1 MVRLAQTVVIDIAAR
16 LQDQTSAGVQK
27 VKENVDRLGKSIEKM
42 RRQMSK
48 MKKSEVSLAVKDKAM
63 KSIEKIS
70 KTVSSLSRKTWNVSV
85 KILDKATAPLKG
97 ILNMLKNPILQA
109 GTVLGISLGG
119 ANTFQTY
126 QGFEKSMSNVKAL
139 SGANASDTAE
149 LTKLAREMGKTTTK
163 SASEAADALGYMALA
178 GWDKEIMQK
187 SIQPVLR
194 LSEAG
199 NMDLGRTSDLVTDS
213 MSSLGIDGRQEG
225 ALQSYLD
232 KVAKTASSSNTN
244 IDSMMEAFL
253 EFGGTVKN
261 NGIAHDEASALIG
274 ILANR
279 GVKGS
284 EAGTALNSVLTN
296 LTSGTGL
303 AGKAMKELG
312 LSAYDS
318 EHKFKGYANVLK
330 ELSEK
335 TKDLNDEEKQH
346 YFSAIGGKTRLSDV
360 QKLVAGVSGEYDE
373 LKEKIANSN
382 GALEEMANIMNDNI
396 YGDVKALQSAVESV
410 QLDFMDKFQ
419 PSARKFLQWSKDLT
433 LSFGQKLTR
442 AAEKFQYRVEK
453 IESTIKE
460 FKSSKEWQNAD
471 LSGKI
476 GIAWDKIIAEP
487 FAAWWSS
494 EGKAWACG
502 VANDIGYGISS
513 ALTAGISA
521 LLGIDLGEA
530 TDSGFDIGKSFA
542 EGFIN
547 GFDGSKIWEGVKQK
561 SKELV
566 VNASKI
572 LPGGEQAT
580 GGSWLSAGLL
590 AYGGMKAGKA
600 LGAGKLLGKLGGGV
614 AENVTSIARTTKPIT
629 QNADDYVDFW
639 RNTKL
644 WNTTTREAA
653 IESYQTSWRAI
664 NSSAVKKSL
673 GGISSIFDDIAVK
686 IAPYVPKL
694 KGSIGKAGNF
704 LKGNGLSLLFS
715 AAAVMQAEDKKKE
728 TVVQGGSFATSLA
741 GGTLGTKIGAAIGT
755 AIAPGVGTAI
765 GGAIGGLAGSIG
777 GYTGGEKL
785 FRGLTNNFKTE
796 KEKQSESIQTNI
808 SNTQSIRS
816 DLKNANDLIWETEYL
831 KKRWKDVREELS
843 KTDLSQE
850 DRLQKQQEL
859 NDIVEELSS
868 LYPSMISAEDVINDK
883 LDERIEKVQKLN
895 EWEKKLQFANL
906 KKQNLENAKNFDKVN
921 QDYINGKK
929 DVTNLE
935 KEEQRLDNTKEKMQE
950 LILESETLDKKLET
964 LEQEG
969 KTTTDRYQ
977 RIQEKKKS
985 VDYEMDRI
993 MKENGFEYGTK
1004 EGQFLPGDI
1013 AGTALEAIDFH
1024 MGKLYEEYA
1033 GALKKDSELEKVLT
1047 DWRNSELQQIE
1058 IDYGEPIEQAIQK
1071 YDEMDAAGKEALE
1084 NAIRKVIELQNKYSE
1099 LPDKI
1104 TTELMFKIVYS
1115 GVQPEDMIKRFQN
1128 PMGAGISMMFDK
1140 FTNQTVDKKAMG
1152 GIVNKP
1158 HFGIIGEAGAE
1169 AIIPLSGTNKHR
1181 GVSLWQQTGEL
1192 LGMLPKHAQGGM
1204 FGGSVDYKSMFDKA
1218 ENKQQTTQSNSI
1230 TINLG
1235 GMNFTFAG
1243 NATGDK
1249 ESIIATIRQQMPE
1262 IANEVA
1268 ETIAKELQKLLPNM
1282 KASIV

>member
-1 MVRLAQTVVIDIAAR
+1 MRLAQTVVIDIAAR
-16 LQDQTSAGVQK
+16 LQDQTSAGVEK

-42 RRQMSK
+42 KKQMSK
-48 MKKSEVSLAVKDKAM
+48 MRKSEVALNVKDKATQA
-63 KSIEKIS
+63 IEKIS
-70 KTVSSLSRKTWNVSV
+70 KTVSSLGRKTWNVSV
-85 KILDKATAPLKG
+85 RVLDKATAPLKG

-513 ALTAGISA
+513 ALTAGIST

-530 TDSGFDIGKSFA
+530 ADSGFDIGKSFA

-547 GFDGSKIWEGVKQK
+547 GFDGSKIWEGIKEK

-590 AYGGMKAGKA
+590 AYGGMKVKRMFSSGVPSTPIPNSTPTPIPTPTPTPTQPSVPPPVGGGG
-600 LGAGKLLGKLGGGV
+600 LLSKLLGNASAGTGILGIGKYIGTSLGSGSTLSAGTTSALGLGSVAGGILGLAGIIKGLHDFKSEHYARGASKLGMVGG
-614 AENVTSIARTTKPIT
+614 
-629 QNADDYVDFW
+629 
-639 RNTKL
+639 
-644 WNTTTREAA
+644 
-653 IESYQTSWRAI
+653 
-664 NSSAVKKSL
+664 
-673 GGISSIFDDIAVK
+673 
-686 IAPYVPKL
+686 
-694 KGSIGKAGNF
+694 
-704 LKGNGLSLLFS
+704 
-715 AAAVMQAEDKKKE
+715 
-728 TVVQGGSFATSLA
+728 
-741 GGTLGTKIGAAIGT
+741 GAAIG
-755 AIAPGVGTAI
+755 AMIGGVVPGAGHLVGGLIGAGVG
-765 GGAIGGLAGSIG
+765 GVGALLSGD
-777 GYTGGEKL
+777 K
-785 FRGLTNNFKTE
+785 FFKTKE
-796 KEKQSESIQTNI
+796 EKQQEAIQKNI
-808 SNTQSIRS
+808 GDTQAIRS
-816 DLKNANDLIWETEYL
+816 NLKNANDLIWETEHL
-831 KKRWKDVREELS
+831 KNIWKDIKQELDR
-843 KTDLSQE
+843 TDLSEE
-850 DRLQKQQEL
+850 DRLQKQREL
-859 NDIVEELSS
+859 NDIAERFVA
-868 LYPSMISAEDVINDK
+868 LYPDMISKEDIINGKIED
-883 LDERIEKVQKLN
+883 RIEKIQKYN
-895 EWEKKLQFANL
+895 TADKKLQE
-906 KKQNLENAKNFDKVN
+906 LELRQLNNKNAENFDKMN
-921 QDYINGKK
+921 QDYIDNKK
-929 DVTNLE
+929 ELADLE
-935 KEEQRLDNTKEKMQE
+935 KEEKRLTDMKGQIKDLFLDRDRLNKDLERLEKQGDKGSEEYKSLQKQRNEKN
-950 LILESETLDKKLET
+950 SEIRSTM
-964 LEQEG
+964 
-969 KTTTDRYQ
+969 Y
-977 RIQEKKKS
+977 
-985 VDYEMDRI
+985 
-993 MKENGFEYGTK
+993 ENGFMQGKGEKQYTMDSMDSAVKLFTDRIGETLQKEIDTLGKATK
-1004 EGQFLPGDI
+1004 SEKELTI
-1013 AGTALEAIDFH
+1013 ARDA
-1024 MGKLYEEYA
+1024 
-1033 GALKKDSELEKVLT
+1033 EL
-1047 DWRNSELQQIE
+1047 RQIE

-1084 NAIRKVIELQNKYSE
+1084 NAIRKVIELQNKYRE

-1115 GVQPEDMIKRFQN
+1115 GIQPEDMIKRFQN
-1128 PMGAGISMMFDK
+1128 PMGAGINMMFDK
-1140 FTNQTVDKKAMG
+1140 FTNQNVDKKAMG

-1169 AIIPLSGTNKHR
+1169 AIIPLTGTNKHR
-1181 GVSLWQQTGEL
+1181 GIALWQQTGEL
-1192 LGMLPKHAQGGM
+1192 LGMLPKHAQGGI
-1204 FGGSVDYKSMFDKA
+1204 FGGSVDYKSMFDEA

-1235 GMNFTFAG
+1235 GMNFTFTG

-1268 ETIAKELQKLLPNM
+1268 EAIAKELQKLLPNM
-1282 KASIV
+1282 KANIA

>member
-1 MVRLAQTVVIDIAAR
+1 MAQTVVIDIAAR
-16 LQDQTSAGVQK
+16 LQDQTSAGVEK

-42 RRQMSK
+42 KKQMSK
-48 MKKSEVSLAVKDKAM
+48 MRKSEVALNVKDKATQA
-63 KSIEKIS
+63 IEKIS
-70 KTVSSLSRKTWNVSV
+70 KTVSSLGRKTWNVSV
-85 KILDKATAPLKG
+85 RVLDKATAPLKG

-513 ALTAGISA
+513 ALTAGIST

-530 TDSGFDIGKSFA
+530 ADSGFDIGKSFA

-547 GFDGSKIWEGVKQK
+547 GFDGSKIWEGIKEK

-590 AYGGMKAGKA
+590 AYGGMKVKRMFSSGVPSTPIPNSTPTPIPTPTPTPTQPSVPPPVGGGG
-600 LGAGKLLGKLGGGV
+600 LLSKLLGNASAGTGILGIGKYIGTSLGSGSTLSAGTTSALGLGSVAGGILGLAGIIKGLHDFKSEHYARGASKLGMVGG
-614 AENVTSIARTTKPIT
+614 
-629 QNADDYVDFW
+629 
-639 RNTKL
+639 
-644 WNTTTREAA
+644 
-653 IESYQTSWRAI
+653 
-664 NSSAVKKSL
+664 
-673 GGISSIFDDIAVK
+673 
-686 IAPYVPKL
+686 
-694 KGSIGKAGNF
+694 
-704 LKGNGLSLLFS
+704 
-715 AAAVMQAEDKKKE
+715 
-728 TVVQGGSFATSLA
+728 
-741 GGTLGTKIGAAIGT
+741 GAAIG
-755 AIAPGVGTAI
+755 AMIGGVVPGAGHLVGGLIGAGVG
-765 GGAIGGLAGSIG
+765 GVGALLSGD
-777 GYTGGEKL
+777 K
-785 FRGLTNNFKTE
+785 FFKTKE
-796 KEKQSESIQTNI
+796 EKQQEAIQKNI
-808 SNTQSIRS
+808 GDTQAIRS
-816 DLKNANDLIWETEYL
+816 NLKNANDLIWETEHL
-831 KKRWKDVREELS
+831 KNIWKDIKQELDR
-843 KTDLSQE
+843 TDLSEE
-850 DRLQKQQEL
+850 DRLQKQREL
-859 NDIVEELSS
+859 NDIAERFVA
-868 LYPSMISAEDVINDK
+868 LYPDMISKEDIINGKIED
-883 LDERIEKVQKLN
+883 RIEKIQKYN
-895 EWEKKLQFANL
+895 TADKKLQE
-906 KKQNLENAKNFDKVN
+906 LELRQLNNKNAENFDKMN
-921 QDYINGKK
+921 QDYIDNKK
-929 DVTNLE
+929 ELADLE
-935 KEEQRLDNTKEKMQE
+935 KEEKRLTDMKGQIKDLFLDRDRLNKDLERLEKQGDKGSEEYKSLQKQRNEKN
-950 LILESETLDKKLET
+950 SEIRSTM
-964 LEQEG
+964 
-969 KTTTDRYQ
+969 Y
-977 RIQEKKKS
+977 
-985 VDYEMDRI
+985 
-993 MKENGFEYGTK
+993 ENGFMQGKGEKQYTMDSMDSAVKLFTDRIGETLQKEIDTLGKATK
-1004 EGQFLPGDI
+1004 SEKELTI
-1013 AGTALEAIDFH
+1013 ARDA
-1024 MGKLYEEYA
+1024 
-1033 GALKKDSELEKVLT
+1033 EL
-1047 DWRNSELQQIE
+1047 RQIE

-1084 NAIRKVIELQNKYSE
+1084 NAIRKVIELQNKYRE

-1115 GVQPEDMIKRFQN
+1115 GIQPEDMIKRFQN
-1128 PMGAGISMMFDK
+1128 PMGAGINMMFDK
-1140 FTNQTVDKKAMG
+1140 FTNQNVDKKAMG

-1169 AIIPLSGTNKHR
+1169 AIIPLTGTNKHR
-1181 GVSLWQQTGEL
+1181 GIALWQQTGEL
-1192 LGMLPKHAQGGM
+1192 LGMLPKHAQGGI
-1204 FGGSVDYKSMFDKA
+1204 FGGSVDYKSMFDEA

-1235 GMNFTFAG
+1235 GMNFTFTG

-1268 ETIAKELQKLLPNM
+1268 EAIAKELQKLLPNM
-1282 KASIV
+1282 KANIA

>member
-16 LQDQTSAGVQK
+16 LQDQTSAGVEK

-42 RRQMSK
+42 KKQMSK
-48 MKKSEVSLAVKDKAM
+48 MRKSEVALNVKDKATQA
-63 KSIEKIS
+63 IEKIS
-70 KTVSSLSRKTWNVSV
+70 KTVSSLGRKTWNVSV
-85 KILDKATAPLKG
+85 RVLDKATAPLKG

-513 ALTAGISA
+513 ALTAGIST

-530 TDSGFDIGKSFA
+530 ADSGFDIGKSFA

-547 GFDGSKIWEGVKQK
+547 GFDGSKIWEGIKEK

-590 AYGGMKAGKA
+590 AYGGMKVKRMFSSGVPSTPIPNSTPTPIPTPTPTPTPTQPSVPPPVGGGG
-600 LGAGKLLGKLGGGV
+600 LLSKLLGNASAGTGILGIGKYIGTSLGSGSTLSAGTTSALGLGSVAGGILGLAGIIKGLHDFKSEHYARGASKLGMVGG
-614 AENVTSIARTTKPIT
+614 
-629 QNADDYVDFW
+629 
-639 RNTKL
+639 
-644 WNTTTREAA
+644 
-653 IESYQTSWRAI
+653 
-664 NSSAVKKSL
+664 
-673 GGISSIFDDIAVK
+673 
-686 IAPYVPKL
+686 
-694 KGSIGKAGNF
+694 
-704 LKGNGLSLLFS
+704 
-715 AAAVMQAEDKKKE
+715 
-728 TVVQGGSFATSLA
+728 
-741 GGTLGTKIGAAIGT
+741 GAAIG
-755 AIAPGVGTAI
+755 AMIGGVVPGAGHLVGGLIGAGVG
-765 GGAIGGLAGSIG
+765 GVGALLSGD
-777 GYTGGEKL
+777 K
-785 FRGLTNNFKTE
+785 FFKTKE
-796 KEKQSESIQTNI
+796 EKQQEAIQKNI
-808 SNTQSIRS
+808 GDTQAIRS
-816 DLKNANDLIWETEYL
+816 NLKNANDLIWETEHL
-831 KKRWKDVREELS
+831 KNIWKDIKQELDR
-843 KTDLSQE
+843 TDLSEE
-850 DRLQKQQEL
+850 DRLQKQREL
-859 NDIVEELSS
+859 NDIAERFVA
-868 LYPSMISAEDVINDK
+868 LYPDMISKEDIINGKIED
-883 LDERIEKVQKLN
+883 RIEKIQKYN
-895 EWEKKLQFANL
+895 TADKKLQE
-906 KKQNLENAKNFDKVN
+906 LELRQLNNKNAENFDKMN
-921 QDYINGKK
+921 QDYIDNKK
-929 DVTNLE
+929 ELADLE
-935 KEEQRLDNTKEKMQE
+935 KEEKRLTDMKGQIKDLFLDRDRLNKDLERLEKQGDKGSEEYKSLQKQRNEKN
-950 LILESETLDKKLET
+950 SEIRSTM
-964 LEQEG
+964 
-969 KTTTDRYQ
+969 Y
-977 RIQEKKKS
+977 
-985 VDYEMDRI
+985 
-993 MKENGFEYGTK
+993 ENGFMQGKGEKQYTMDSMDSAVKLFTDRIGETLQKEIDTLGKATK
-1004 EGQFLPGDI
+1004 SEKELTI
-1013 AGTALEAIDFH
+1013 ARDA
-1024 MGKLYEEYA
+1024 
-1033 GALKKDSELEKVLT
+1033 EL
-1047 DWRNSELQQIE
+1047 RQIE

-1084 NAIRKVIELQNKYSE
+1084 NAIRKVIELQNKYRE

-1115 GVQPEDMIKRFQN
+1115 GIQPEDMIKRFQN
-1128 PMGAGISMMFDK
+1128 PMGAGINMMFDK
-1140 FTNQTVDKKAMG
+1140 FTNQNVDKKAMG

-1169 AIIPLSGTNKHR
+1169 AIIPLTGTNKHR
-1181 GVSLWQQTGEL
+1181 GIALWQQTGEL
-1192 LGMLPKHAQGGM
+1192 LGMLPKHAQGGI
-1204 FGGSVDYKSMFDKA
+1204 FGGSVDYKSMFDEA

-1235 GMNFTFAG
+1235 GMNFTFTG

-1268 ETIAKELQKLLPNM
+1268 EAIAKELQKLLPNM
-1282 KASIV
+1282 KANIA

>member
-16 LQDQTSAGVQK
+16 LQDQTSAGVEK

-42 RRQMSK
+42 KKQMSK
-48 MKKSEVSLAVKDKAM
+48 MRKSEVALNVKDKATQA
-63 KSIEKIS
+63 IEKIS
-70 KTVSSLSRKTWNVSV
+70 KTVSSLGRKTWNVSV
-85 KILDKATAPLKG
+85 RVLDKATAPLKG

-513 ALTAGISA
+513 ALTAGIST

-530 TDSGFDIGKSFA
+530 ADSGFDIGKSFA

-547 GFDGSKIWEGVKQK
+547 GFDGSKIWEGIKEK

-590 AYGGMKAGKA
+590 AYGGMKVKRMFSSGVPSTPIPNSTPTPIPTPTPTPTQPSVPPPVGGGG
-600 LGAGKLLGKLGGGV
+600 LLSKLLGNASAGTGILGIGKYIGTSLGSGSTLSAGTTSALGLGSVAGGILGLAGIIKGLHDFKSEHYARGASKLGMVGG
-614 AENVTSIARTTKPIT
+614 
-629 QNADDYVDFW
+629 
-639 RNTKL
+639 
-644 WNTTTREAA
+644 
-653 IESYQTSWRAI
+653 
-664 NSSAVKKSL
+664 
-673 GGISSIFDDIAVK
+673 
-686 IAPYVPKL
+686 
-694 KGSIGKAGNF
+694 
-704 LKGNGLSLLFS
+704 
-715 AAAVMQAEDKKKE
+715 
-728 TVVQGGSFATSLA
+728 
-741 GGTLGTKIGAAIGT
+741 GAAIG
-755 AIAPGVGTAI
+755 AMIGGVVPGAGHLVGGLIGAGVG
-765 GGAIGGLAGSIG
+765 GVGALLSGD
-777 GYTGGEKL
+777 K
-785 FRGLTNNFKTE
+785 FFKTKE
-796 KEKQSESIQTNI
+796 EKQQEAIQKNI
-808 SNTQSIRS
+808 GDTQAIRS
-816 DLKNANDLIWETEYL
+816 NLKNANDLIWETEHL
-831 KKRWKDVREELS
+831 KNIWKDIKQELDR
-843 KTDLSQE
+843 TDLSEE
-850 DRLQKQQEL
+850 DRLQKQREL
-859 NDIVEELSS
+859 NDIAERFVA
-868 LYPSMISAEDVINDK
+868 LYPDMISKEDIINGKIED
-883 LDERIEKVQKLN
+883 RIEKIQKYN
-895 EWEKKLQFANL
+895 TADKKLQE
-906 KKQNLENAKNFDKVN
+906 LELRQLNNKNAENFDKMN
-921 QDYINGKK
+921 QDYIDNKK
-929 DVTNLE
+929 ELADLE
-935 KEEQRLDNTKEKMQE
+935 KEEKRLTDMKGQIKDLFLDRDRLNKDLERLEKQGDKGSEEYKSLQKQRNEKN
-950 LILESETLDKKLET
+950 SEIRSTM
-964 LEQEG
+964 
-969 KTTTDRYQ
+969 Y
-977 RIQEKKKS
+977 
-985 VDYEMDRI
+985 
-993 MKENGFEYGTK
+993 ENGFMQGKGEKQYTMDSMDSAVKLFTDRIGETLQKEIDTLGKATK
-1004 EGQFLPGDI
+1004 SEKELTI
-1013 AGTALEAIDFH
+1013 ARDA
-1024 MGKLYEEYA
+1024 
-1033 GALKKDSELEKVLT
+1033 EL
-1047 DWRNSELQQIE
+1047 RQIE

-1084 NAIRKVIELQNKYSE
+1084 NAIRKVIELQNKYRE

-1115 GVQPEDMIKRFQN
+1115 GIQPEDMIKRFQN
-1128 PMGAGISMMFDK
+1128 PMGAGINMMFDK
-1140 FTNQTVDKKAMG
+1140 FTNQNVDKKAMG

-1169 AIIPLSGTNKHR
+1169 AIIPLTGTNKHR
-1181 GVSLWQQTGEL
+1181 GIALWQQTGEL
-1192 LGMLPKHAQGGM
+1192 LGMLPKHAQGGI
-1204 FGGSVDYKSMFDKA
+1204 FGGSVDYKSMFDEA

-1235 GMNFTFAG
+1235 GMNFTFTG

-1268 ETIAKELQKLLPNM
+1268 EAIAKELQKLLPNM
-1282 KASIV
+1282 KANIA

>member
-1 MVRLAQTVVIDIAAR
+1 MAQTVVIDIAAR
-16 LQDQTSAGVQK
+16 LQDQTSAGVEK

-42 RRQMSK
+42 KKQMSK
-48 MKKSEVSLAVKDKAM
+48 MRKSEVALNVKDKATQA
-63 KSIEKIS
+63 IEKIS
-70 KTVSSLSRKTWNVSV
+70 KTVSSLGRKTWNVSV
-85 KILDKATAPLKG
+85 RVLDKATAPLKG

-513 ALTAGISA
+513 ALTAGIST

-530 TDSGFDIGKSFA
+530 ADSGFDIGKSFA

-547 GFDGSKIWEGVKQK
+547 GFDGSKIWEGIKEK

-590 AYGGMKAGKA
+590 AYGGMKVKRMFSSGVPSTPIPNSTPTPIPTPTPTPTPTQPSVPPPVGGGG
-600 LGAGKLLGKLGGGV
+600 LLSKLLGNASAGTGILGIGKYIGTSLGSGSTLSAGTTSALGLGSVAGGILGLAGIIKGLHDFKSEHYARGASKLGMVGG
-614 AENVTSIARTTKPIT
+614 
-629 QNADDYVDFW
+629 
-639 RNTKL
+639 
-644 WNTTTREAA
+644 
-653 IESYQTSWRAI
+653 
-664 NSSAVKKSL
+664 
-673 GGISSIFDDIAVK
+673 
-686 IAPYVPKL
+686 
-694 KGSIGKAGNF
+694 
-704 LKGNGLSLLFS
+704 
-715 AAAVMQAEDKKKE
+715 
-728 TVVQGGSFATSLA
+728 
-741 GGTLGTKIGAAIGT
+741 GAAIG
-755 AIAPGVGTAI
+755 AMIGGVVPGAGHLVGGLIGAGVG
-765 GGAIGGLAGSIG
+765 GVGALLSGD
-777 GYTGGEKL
+777 K
-785 FRGLTNNFKTE
+785 FFKTKE
-796 KEKQSESIQTNI
+796 EKQQEAIQKNI
-808 SNTQSIRS
+808 GDTQAIRS
-816 DLKNANDLIWETEYL
+816 NLKNANDLIWETEHL
-831 KKRWKDVREELS
+831 KNIWKDIKQELDR
-843 KTDLSQE
+843 TDLSEE
-850 DRLQKQQEL
+850 DRLQKQREL
-859 NDIVEELSS
+859 NDIAERFVA
-868 LYPSMISAEDVINDK
+868 LYPDMISKEDIINGKIED
-883 LDERIEKVQKLN
+883 RIEKIQKYN
-895 EWEKKLQFANL
+895 TADKKLQE
-906 KKQNLENAKNFDKVN
+906 LELRQLNNKNAENFDKMN
-921 QDYINGKK
+921 QDYIDNKK
-929 DVTNLE
+929 ELADLE
-935 KEEQRLDNTKEKMQE
+935 KEEKRLTDMKGQIKDLFLDRDRLNKDLERLEKQGDKGSEEYKSLQKQRNEKN
-950 LILESETLDKKLET
+950 SEIRSTM
-964 LEQEG
+964 
-969 KTTTDRYQ
+969 Y
-977 RIQEKKKS
+977 
-985 VDYEMDRI
+985 
-993 MKENGFEYGTK
+993 ENGFMQGKGEKQYTMDSMDSAVKLFTDRIGETLQKEIDTLGKATK
-1004 EGQFLPGDI
+1004 SEKELTI
-1013 AGTALEAIDFH
+1013 ARDA
-1024 MGKLYEEYA
+1024 
-1033 GALKKDSELEKVLT
+1033 EL
-1047 DWRNSELQQIE
+1047 RQIE

-1084 NAIRKVIELQNKYSE
+1084 NAIRKVIELQNKYRE

-1115 GVQPEDMIKRFQN
+1115 GIQPEDMIKRFQN
-1128 PMGAGISMMFDK
+1128 PMGAGINMMFDK
-1140 FTNQTVDKKAMG
+1140 FTNQNVDKKAMG

-1169 AIIPLSGTNKHR
+1169 AIIPLTGTNKHR
-1181 GVSLWQQTGEL
+1181 GIALWQQTGEL
-1192 LGMLPKHAQGGM
+1192 LGMLPKHAQGGI
-1204 FGGSVDYKSMFDKA
+1204 FGGSVDYKSMFDEA

-1235 GMNFTFAG
+1235 GMNFTFTG

-1268 ETIAKELQKLLPNM
+1268 EAIAKELQKLLPNM
-1282 KASIV
+1282 KANIA

>member
-1 MVRLAQTVVIDIAAR
+1 MAQTVVIDIAAR

-42 RRQMSK
+42 KKQMSK
-48 MKKSEVSLAVKDKAM
+48 MRKSEVALNVKDKATQA
-63 KSIEKIS
+63 IEKIS
-70 KTVSSLSRKTWNVSV
+70 KTVSSLGRKTWNVSV
-85 KILDKATAPLKG
+85 RVLDKATAPLKG

-178 GWDKEIMQK
+178 GWNKDQMKEA
-187 SIQPVLR
+187 IQPVLR

-199 NMDLGRTSDLVTDS
+199 NLDLGRTSDLVTDS
-213 MSSLGIDGRQEG
+213 MSSLGIGTGDLKG
-225 ALQSYLD
+225 YLD

-244 IDSMMEAFL
+244 IDAMMEAFL

-330 ELSEK
+330 ELNEK

-433 LSFGQKLTR
+433 LSFGQKLTK

-494 EGKAWACG
+494 EGKTWACG

-513 ALTAGISA
+513 ALTAGIST

-530 TDSGFDIGKSFA
+530 ADSGFDIGKSFA

-547 GFDGSKIWEGVKQK
+547 GFDGSKIWEGIKEK

-590 AYGGMKAGKA
+590 AYGGMKVKRMFSSGVPSAPIPNPNSNPTPTPTPTQPSVPPPVGGGG
-600 LGAGKLLGKLGGGV
+600 LLSKLLGNASAGTGILG
-614 AENVTSIARTTKPIT
+614 
-629 QNADDYVDFW
+629 
-639 RNTKL
+639 
-644 WNTTTREAA
+644 
-653 IESYQTSWRAI
+653 
-664 NSSAVKKSL
+664 
-673 GGISSIFDDIAVK
+673 
-686 IAPYVPKL
+686 
-694 KGSIGKAGNF
+694 
-704 LKGNGLSLLFS
+704 
-715 AAAVMQAEDKKKE
+715 
-728 TVVQGGSFATSLA
+728 
-741 GGTLGTKIGAAIGT
+741 LGTKIGTFLSAGSGGALSAGATSALGLGSIAGGVLGLAGIVKSLKDFESEHYARGASKLGMVGGGAAIG
-755 AIAPGVGTAI
+755 ALI
-765 GGAIGGLAGSIG
+765 GGVVPGAGHLIGGLLGAGVGGIG
-777 GYTGGEKL
+777 ALLSGDK
-785 FRGLTNNFKTE
+785 FFKTKE
-796 KEKQSESIQTNI
+796 EKQQEAIQKNI
-808 SNTQSIRS
+808 GDTQAIRS
-816 DLKNANDLIWETEYL
+816 NLKNANDLIWETEHL
-831 KKRWKDVREELS
+831 KNIWKDIKRELD
-843 KTDLSQE
+843 KTDLSEE

-859 NDIVEELSS
+859 NDITERFVA
-868 LYPSMISAEDVINDK
+868 LYPDMISKEDIINGKIED
-883 LDERIEKVQKLN
+883 RIAKIQEYNRANK
-895 EWEKKLQFANL
+895 ELQRVNL
-906 KKQNLENAKNFDKVN
+906 RQTVLENEKNADKMK
-921 QDYINGKK
+921 QDYIDSKK
-929 DVTNLE
+929 EVSDLQKKEQGLESAE
-935 KEEQRLDNTKEKMQE
+935 KEISDI
-950 LILESETLDKKLET
+950 ILENKTLKMKMESFEKNKTGNTQDWIDYGNNQKK
-964 LEQEG
+964 
-969 KTTTDRYQ
+969 Y
-977 RIQEKKKS
+977 EKN
-985 VDYEMDRI
+985 ERRARAI
-993 MKENGFEYGTK
+993 MKENNISAGLNDGMYIPE
-1004 EGQFLPGDI
+1004 DI
-1013 AGTALEAIDFH
+1013 EGTALKAIKFQQNNTLPKYSAA
-1024 MGKLYEEYA
+1024 M
-1033 GALKKDSELEKVLT
+1033 KKENEL
-1047 DWRNSELQQIE
+1047 QIE
-1058 IDYGEPIEQAIQK
+1058 IKAESEAALNLIEMEYGEPIEQAIGK
-1071 YDEMDAAGKEALE
+1071 YDEMDATSQKVLE
-1084 NAIRKVIELQNKYSE
+1084 NAIRKVLELKDTYGE
-1099 LPDKI
+1099 LPDRI
-1104 TTELMFKIVYS
+1104 NTELLFKIAYD
-1115 GVQPEDMIKRFQN
+1115 GVQPQDMIKRLTN
-1128 PMGAGISMMFDK
+1128 PLGTGINMAFDK
-1140 FTNQTVDKKAMG
+1140 FTNQSVDKKAMG
-1152 GIVNKP
+1152 GIINKP
-1158 HFGIIGEAGAE
+1158 HLGIIGEAGAE
-1169 AIIPLSGTNKHR
+1169 AIIPLTGTNKYR
-1181 GVSLWQQTGEL
+1181 GIALWQQTGEL
-1192 LGMLPKHAQGGM
+1192 LGMLPKHAQGGI
-1204 FGGSVDYKSMFDKA
+1204 FGGSIDYKSMFDEA

-1235 GMNFTFAG
+1235 GMNFTFTG
-1243 NATGDK
+1243 NTVEDK
-1249 ESIIATIRQQMPE
+1249 ESIITTIRQQMPE

-1268 ETIAKELQKLLPNM
+1268 EAIAKELQKLLPNM
-1282 KASIV
+1282 KASIA

>member
-1 MVRLAQTVVIDIAAR
+1 MRLAQTVVIDIAAR
-16 LQDQTSAGVQK
+16 LQDQTSAGVEK

-42 RRQMSK
+42 KKQMSK
-48 MKKSEVSLAVKDKAM
+48 MRKSEVALNVKDKATQA
-63 KSIEKIS
+63 IEKIS
-70 KTVSSLSRKTWNVSV
+70 KTVSSLGRKTWNVSV
-85 KILDKATAPLKG
+85 RVLDKATAPLKG

-513 ALTAGISA
+513 ALTAGIST

-530 TDSGFDIGKSFA
+530 ADSGFDIGKSFA

-547 GFDGSKIWEGVKQK
+547 GFDGSKIWEGIKEK

-590 AYGGMKAGKA
+590 AYGGMKVKRMFSSGVPSTPIPNSTPTPIPTPTPTPTPTQPSVPPPVGGGG
-600 LGAGKLLGKLGGGV
+600 LLSKLLGNASAGTGILGIGKYIGTSLGSGSTLSAGTTSALGLGSVAGGILGLAGIIKGLHDFKSEHYARGASKLGMVGG
-614 AENVTSIARTTKPIT
+614 
-629 QNADDYVDFW
+629 
-639 RNTKL
+639 
-644 WNTTTREAA
+644 
-653 IESYQTSWRAI
+653 
-664 NSSAVKKSL
+664 
-673 GGISSIFDDIAVK
+673 
-686 IAPYVPKL
+686 
-694 KGSIGKAGNF
+694 
-704 LKGNGLSLLFS
+704 
-715 AAAVMQAEDKKKE
+715 
-728 TVVQGGSFATSLA
+728 
-741 GGTLGTKIGAAIGT
+741 GAAIG
-755 AIAPGVGTAI
+755 AMIGGVVPGAGHLVGGLIGAGVG
-765 GGAIGGLAGSIG
+765 GVGALLSGD
-777 GYTGGEKL
+777 K
-785 FRGLTNNFKTE
+785 FFKTKE
-796 KEKQSESIQTNI
+796 EKQQEAIQKNI
-808 SNTQSIRS
+808 GDTQAIRS
-816 DLKNANDLIWETEYL
+816 NLKNANDLIWETEHL
-831 KKRWKDVREELS
+831 KNIWKDIKQELDR
-843 KTDLSQE
+843 TDLSEE
-850 DRLQKQQEL
+850 DRLQKQREL
-859 NDIVEELSS
+859 NDIAERFVA
-868 LYPSMISAEDVINDK
+868 LYPDMISKEDIINGKIED
-883 LDERIEKVQKLN
+883 RIEKIQKYN
-895 EWEKKLQFANL
+895 TADKKLQE
-906 KKQNLENAKNFDKVN
+906 LELRQLNNKNAENFDKMN
-921 QDYINGKK
+921 QDYIDNKK
-929 DVTNLE
+929 ELADLE
-935 KEEQRLDNTKEKMQE
+935 KEEKRLTDMKGQIKDLFLDRDRLNKDLERLEKQGDKGSEEYKSLQKQRNEKN
-950 LILESETLDKKLET
+950 SEIRSTM
-964 LEQEG
+964 
-969 KTTTDRYQ
+969 Y
-977 RIQEKKKS
+977 
-985 VDYEMDRI
+985 
-993 MKENGFEYGTK
+993 ENGFMQGKGEKQYTMDSMDSAVKLFTDRIGETLQKEIDTLGKATK
-1004 EGQFLPGDI
+1004 SEKELTI
-1013 AGTALEAIDFH
+1013 ARDA
-1024 MGKLYEEYA
+1024 
-1033 GALKKDSELEKVLT
+1033 EL
-1047 DWRNSELQQIE
+1047 RQIE

-1084 NAIRKVIELQNKYSE
+1084 NAIRKVIELQNKYRE

-1104 TTELMFKIVYS
+1104 TTELMFKLLYS
-1115 GVQPEDMIKRFQN
+1115 GIQPEDMIKRFQN
-1128 PMGAGISMMFDK
+1128 PMGAGINMMFDK
-1140 FTNQTVDKKAMG
+1140 FTNQNVDKKAMG

-1169 AIIPLSGTNKHR
+1169 AIIPLTGTNKHR
-1181 GVSLWQQTGEL
+1181 GIALWQQTGEL
-1192 LGMLPKHAQGGM
+1192 LGMLPKHAQGGI
-1204 FGGSVDYKSMFDKA
+1204 FGGSVDYKSMFDEA

-1235 GMNFTFAG
+1235 GMNFTFTG

-1268 ETIAKELQKLLPNM
+1268 EAIAKELQKLLPNM
-1282 KASIV
+1282 KANIA

>member
-1 MVRLAQTVVIDIAAR
+1 MRLAQTVVIDIAAR
-16 LQDQTSAGVQK
+16 LQDRTSAGVEK
-27 VKENVDRLGKSIEKM
+27 VKSNVDKLGKSIEKM
-42 RRQMSK
+42 QKQMAK
-48 MKKSEVSLAVKDKAM
+48 MKKSEISLAVKDKAM
-63 KSIEKIS
+63 QSIEKIS
-70 KTVSSLSRKTWNVSV
+70 KTISSLSRKTWNVSV
-85 KILDKATAPLKG
+85 KILDKATAPLRG

-187 SIQPVLR
+187 SIKPVLR

-284 EAGTALNSVLTN
+284 EAGTALNSVFVN
-296 LTSGTGL
+296 LTKGGGE
-303 AGKAMKELG
+303 AGKAMEKLN
-312 LSAYDS
+312 LSAYDAQGN
-318 EHKFKGYANVLK
+318 FKGYANVLK
-330 ELSEK
+330 ELHDK
-335 TKDLNDEEKQH
+335 TKDLTDKQKA
-346 YFSAIGGKTRLSDV
+346 YYYSAIGGKTRMSELQHLLS
-360 QKLVAGVSGEYDE
+360 GVSGEYDE
-373 LKEKIANSN
+373 LKEKVANSN

-433 LSFGQKLTR
+433 LSFGQKLTK
-442 AAEKFQYRVEK
+442 AAEKFQYRIEK
-453 IESTIKE
+453 IENTIKE
-460 FKSSKEWQNAD
+460 FKGSKEWQNAD

-487 FAAWWSS
+487 FVAWWSS
-494 EGKAWACG
+494 EGKTWACG

-521 LLGIDLGEA
+521 LLGIDLVEA

-547 GFDGSKIWEGVKQK
+547 GFDGSKIWEGIKQK
-561 SKELV
+561 SKEIV

-590 AYGGMKAGKA
+590 AYGGIKVGKA
-600 LGAGKLLGKLGGGV
+600 LGAGKLFGRLGSGA
-614 AENVTSIARTTKPIT
+614 AETVTSIAKAAKPVT
-629 QNADDYVDFW
+629 QNADNYVDFW
-639 RNTKL
+639 KNAKL
-644 WNTTTREAA
+644 WNTTTREVA
-653 IESYQTSWRAI
+653 IESYQTGWRAI
-664 NSSAVKKSL
+664 NSSVAKKSL
-673 GGISSIFDDIAVK
+673 GGISGVFDDIAVK

-694 KGSIGKAGNF
+694 KDSIGKAGKF
-704 LKGNGLSLLFS
+704 LKGNGLSFLFS
-715 AAAVMQAEDKKKE
+715 AAAVMQAENKKKE

-741 GGTLGTKIGAAIGT
+741 GGSLGTKIGAAIGT

-785 FRGLTNNFKTE
+785 FRKLTDNFKTE

-816 DLKNANDLIWETEYL
+816 DLKHANDLIWETEHL
-831 KKRWKDVREELS
+831 RGIWKNLQKELS
-843 KTDLSQE
+843 KTDLSEE

-859 NDIVEELSS
+859 NDIAERFVA
-868 LYPSMISAEDVINDK
+868 LYPDMISKEDIINGK
-883 LDERIEKVQKLN
+883 IEERIEKIQKWN
-895 EWEKKLQFANL
+895 EAEKKLQAINL
-906 KKQNLENAKNFDKVN
+906 KQQNLENAKNFDKTNEDYVN
-921 QDYINGKK
+921 SKK
-929 DVTNLE
+929 EIADLE
-935 KEEQRLDNTKEKMQE
+935 KKEKHLTDIKGQIKD
-950 LILESETLDKKLET
+950 LFLDRDRLNKDLERLEKQGNKGSEE
-964 LEQEG
+964 
-969 KTTTDRYQ
+969 YQ
-977 RIQEKKKS
+977 SLQKQRNEKNS
-985 VDYEMDRI
+985 EIRSTMY
-993 MKENGFEYGTK
+993 ENGFMQGK
-1004 EGQFLPGDI
+1004 GEGKYTMDSMDSAVG
-1013 AGTALEAIDFH
+1013 AIDFY

-1033 GALKKDSELEKVLT
+1033 GALKKDSELERILT
-1047 DWRNSELQQIE
+1047 EWRNSELQQIE

-1084 NAIRKVIELQNKYSE
+1084 NAIRKVIELQNKYAE

-1115 GVQPEDMIKRFQN
+1115 GVQPENMIKRFQN

-1140 FTNQTVDKKAMG
+1140 FTNQNVDKKAMG

-1158 HFGIIGEAGAE
+1158 HFGVIGEAGAE
-1169 AIIPLSGTNKHR
+1169 VIIPLTGTNKHR

-1192 LGMLPKHAQGGM
+1192 LGMLPKHAQGGI
-1204 FGGSVDYKSMFDKA
+1204 FGGSIDYKSMFDEA
-1218 ENKQQTTQSNSI
+1218 ENKQQTTQASSI
-1230 TINLG
+1230 TISLG
-1235 GMNFTFAG
+1235 GMNFTF
-1243 NATGDK
+1243 TGSGTSDK
-1249 ESIIATIRQQMPE
+1249 ESIITTIRQQMPE

-1268 ETIAKELQKLLPNM
+1268 EAIAKELQKLLPNM
-1282 KASIV
+1282 KASVA

>member
-1 MVRLAQTVVIDIAAR
+1 MAQTVVIDIAAR
-16 LQDQTSAGVQK
+16 LQDRTSAGVEK
-27 VKENVDRLGKSIEKM
+27 VKSNVDRLGKSIEKM
-42 RRQMSK
+42 KKQMSK
-48 MKKSEVSLAVKDKAM
+48 MRKSEVTLNVKDKATQA
-63 KSIEKIS
+63 IEKIS
-70 KTVSSLSRKTWNVSV
+70 KTVSNLSRKTWNISV

-97 ILNMLKNPILQA
+97 ILNMLKNPILQT

-433 LSFGQKLTR
+433 LSFGQKLTK
-442 AAEKFQYRVEK
+442 AAEKFQYRIEK
-453 IESTIKE
+453 IENTIKE

-487 FAAWWSS
+487 FSAWWSS
-494 EGKAWACG
+494 EGKTWACG
-502 VANDIGYGISS
+502 VANDIGYGVSS
-513 ALTAGISA
+513 ALTAGILA
-521 LLGIDLGEA
+521 LLGIDLGEVA
-530 TDSGFDIGKSFA
+530 DSGFDIGKSFA
-542 EGFIN
+542 EGFMN

-590 AYGGMKAGKA
+590 AYGGMKVKRMFSSGVPSTPIPNSTPTPTQPSVPPPVGGGG
-600 LGAGKLLGKLGGGV
+600 LLSKLLGNASAGTGILG
-614 AENVTSIARTTKPIT
+614 I
-629 QNADDYVDFW
+629 
-639 RNTKL
+639 
-644 WNTTTREAA
+644 
-653 IESYQTSWRAI
+653 
-664 NSSAVKKSL
+664 
-673 GGISSIFDDIAVK
+673 
-686 IAPYVPKL
+686 
-694 KGSIGKAGNF
+694 
-704 LKGNGLSLLFS
+704 
-715 AAAVMQAEDKKKE
+715 
-728 TVVQGGSFATSLA
+728 
-741 GGTLGTKIGAAIGT
+741 GTKIGTFLGAGSGGALSAGATSALGLGSIAGGVLGLAGIVKSLKDFESEHYARGASKLGMVGGGATIG
-755 AIAPGVGTAI
+755 AMI
-765 GGAIGGLAGSIG
+765 GGVVPGAGHLIGGLLGAGVGGIG
-777 GYTGGEKL
+777 ALLSGDKY
-785 FRGLTNNFKTE
+785 FKTKE
-796 KEKQSESIQTNI
+796 EKQQEAIQKNI
-808 SNTQSIRS
+808 GDTQDIRS
-816 DLKNANDLIWETEYL
+816 NLKNTNDLIWETEHL
-831 KKRWKDVREELS
+831 KNIWKDIKQELDR
-843 KTDLSQE
+843 TDLSEE

-859 NDIVEELSS
+859 NDITERFVA
-868 LYPSMISAEDVINDK
+868 LYPDMISKEDI
-883 LDERIEKVQKLN
+883 
-895 EWEKKLQFANL
+895 
-906 KKQNLENAKNFDKVN
+906 
-921 QDYINGKK
+921 INGKI
-929 DVTNLE
+929 E
-935 KEEQRLDNTKEKMQE
+935 
-950 LILESETLDKKLET
+950 
-964 LEQEG
+964 
-969 KTTTDRYQ
+969 
-977 RIQEKKKS
+977 
-985 VDYEMDRI
+985 DRI
-993 MKENGFEYGTK
+993 AK
-1004 EGQFLPGDI
+1004 
-1013 AGTALEAIDFH
+1013 
-1024 MGKLYEEYA
+1024 
-1033 GALKKDSELEKVLT
+1033 
-1047 DWRNSELQQIE
+1047 
-1058 IDYGEPIEQAIQK
+1058 IQ
-1071 YDEMDAAGKEALE
+1071 
-1084 NAIRKVIELQNKYSE
+1084 
-1099 LPDKI
+1099 
-1104 TTELMFKIVYS
+1104 
-1115 GVQPEDMIKRFQN
+1115 
-1128 PMGAGISMMFDK
+1128 
-1140 FTNQTVDKKAMG
+1140 
-1152 GIVNKP
+1152 
-1158 HFGIIGEAGAE
+1158 
-1169 AIIPLSGTNKHR
+1169 
-1181 GVSLWQQTGEL
+1181 
-1192 LGMLPKHAQGGM
+1192 
-1204 FGGSVDYKSMFDKA
+1204 
-1218 ENKQQTTQSNSI
+1218 
-1230 TINLG
+1230 
-1235 GMNFTFAG
+1235 
-1243 NATGDK
+1243 
-1249 ESIIATIRQQMPE
+1249 
-1262 IANEVA
+1262 
-1268 ETIAKELQKLLPNM
+1268 
-1282 KASIV
+1282 

>member
-16 LQDQTSAGVQK
+16 LQDQTSAGVEK

-42 RRQMSK
+42 KKQMSK
-48 MKKSEVSLAVKDKAM
+48 MRKSEVALNVKDKATQA
-63 KSIEKIS
+63 IEKIS
-70 KTVSSLSRKTWNVSV
+70 KTVSSLGRKTWNVSV
-85 KILDKATAPLKG
+85 RVLDKATAPLKG

-513 ALTAGISA
+513 ALTAGIST

-530 TDSGFDIGKSFA
+530 ADSGFDIGKSFA

-547 GFDGSKIWEGVKQK
+547 GFDGSKIWEGIKEK

-590 AYGGMKAGKA
+590 AYGGMKVKRMFSSGVPSTPIPNSTPTPIPTPTPTPTPTQPRVPPPVGGGG
-600 LGAGKLLGKLGGGV
+600 LLSKLLGNDSAGTGILGIGKYIGTSLGSGSTLSAGTTSALGLGSVAGGILGLAGIIKGLHDFKSEHYARGASKLGMVGG
-614 AENVTSIARTTKPIT
+614 
-629 QNADDYVDFW
+629 
-639 RNTKL
+639 
-644 WNTTTREAA
+644 
-653 IESYQTSWRAI
+653 
-664 NSSAVKKSL
+664 
-673 GGISSIFDDIAVK
+673 
-686 IAPYVPKL
+686 
-694 KGSIGKAGNF
+694 
-704 LKGNGLSLLFS
+704 
-715 AAAVMQAEDKKKE
+715 
-728 TVVQGGSFATSLA
+728 
-741 GGTLGTKIGAAIGT
+741 GAAIG
-755 AIAPGVGTAI
+755 AMIGGVVPGAGHLVGGLIGAGVG
-765 GGAIGGLAGSIG
+765 GVGALLSGD
-777 GYTGGEKL
+777 K
-785 FRGLTNNFKTE
+785 FFKTKE
-796 KEKQSESIQTNI
+796 EKQQEAIQKNI
-808 SNTQSIRS
+808 GDTQAIRS
-816 DLKNANDLIWETEYL
+816 NLKNANDLIWETEHL
-831 KKRWKDVREELS
+831 KNIWKDIKQELDR
-843 KTDLSQE
+843 TDLSEE
-850 DRLQKQQEL
+850 DRLQKQREL
-859 NDIVEELSS
+859 NDIAERFVA
-868 LYPSMISAEDVINDK
+868 LYPDMISKEDIINGKIED
-883 LDERIEKVQKLN
+883 RIEKIQKYN
-895 EWEKKLQFANL
+895 TADKKLQE
-906 KKQNLENAKNFDKVN
+906 LELRQLNNKNAENFDKMN
-921 QDYINGKK
+921 QDYIDNKK
-929 DVTNLE
+929 ELADLE
-935 KEEQRLDNTKEKMQE
+935 KEEKRLTDMKGQIKDLFLDRDRLNKDLERLEKQGDKGSEEYKSLQKQRNEKN
-950 LILESETLDKKLET
+950 SEIRSTM
-964 LEQEG
+964 
-969 KTTTDRYQ
+969 Y
-977 RIQEKKKS
+977 
-985 VDYEMDRI
+985 
-993 MKENGFEYGTK
+993 ENGFMQGKGEKQYTMDSMDSAVKLFTDRIGETLQKEIDTLGKATK
-1004 EGQFLPGDI
+1004 SEKELTI
-1013 AGTALEAIDFH
+1013 ARDA
-1024 MGKLYEEYA
+1024 
-1033 GALKKDSELEKVLT
+1033 EL
-1047 DWRNSELQQIE
+1047 RQIE

-1084 NAIRKVIELQNKYSE
+1084 NAIRKVIELQNKYRE

-1115 GVQPEDMIKRFQN
+1115 GIQPEDMIKRFQN
-1128 PMGAGISMMFDK
+1128 PMGAGINMMFDK
-1140 FTNQTVDKKAMG
+1140 FTNQNVDKKAMG

-1169 AIIPLSGTNKHR
+1169 AIIPLTGTNKHR
-1181 GVSLWQQTGEL
+1181 GIALWQQTGEL
-1192 LGMLPKHAQGGM
+1192 LGMLPKHAQGGI
-1204 FGGSVDYKSMFDKA
+1204 FGGSVDYKSMFDEA

-1235 GMNFTFAG
+1235 GMNFTFTG

-1268 ETIAKELQKLLPNM
+1268 EAIAKELQKLLPNM
-1282 KASIV
+1282 KANIA

>member
-1 MVRLAQTVVIDIAAR
+1 MAQTVVIDIAAR
-16 LQDQTSAGVQK
+16 LQDQTSAGVEK
-27 VKENVDRLGKSIEKM
+27 VKSNVDRLGKSIEKM
-42 RRQMSK
+42 KKQMSK
-48 MKKSEVSLAVKDKAM
+48 MRKSEVTLNVKDKATQA
-63 KSIEKIS
+63 IEKIS
-70 KTVSSLSRKTWNVSV
+70 KTVSSLGRKTWNVSV
-85 KILDKATAPLKG
+85 RVLDKATAPLKG

-590 AYGGMKAGKA
+590 AYGGMRVKRMFSSGVPSTPIPTPNSTPTPTSTQPSVPPPVGGGG
-600 LGAGKLLGKLGGGV
+600 LLSKLLGNASAGTGILGIGKYIGTSLGSGSTLSAGTTSALGLGSVAGGILGLAGIIKGLHDFKSEHYARGASKLGMVGG
-614 AENVTSIARTTKPIT
+614 
-629 QNADDYVDFW
+629 
-639 RNTKL
+639 
-644 WNTTTREAA
+644 
-653 IESYQTSWRAI
+653 
-664 NSSAVKKSL
+664 
-673 GGISSIFDDIAVK
+673 
-686 IAPYVPKL
+686 
-694 KGSIGKAGNF
+694 
-704 LKGNGLSLLFS
+704 
-715 AAAVMQAEDKKKE
+715 
-728 TVVQGGSFATSLA
+728 
-741 GGTLGTKIGAAIGT
+741 GAAIG
-755 AIAPGVGTAI
+755 AMIGGVVPGAGHLVGGLIGAGVGGI
-765 GGAIGGLAGSIG
+765 GALLSGDK
-777 GYTGGEKL
+777 Y
-785 FRGLTNNFKTE
+785 FKTKE
-796 KEKQSESIQTNI
+796 EKQQEAIQKNI
-808 SNTQSIRS
+808 GDTQDIRS
-816 DLKNANDLIWETEYL
+816 NLKNANDLIWETEYL

-1084 NAIRKVIELQNKYSE
+1084 NAIRKVIELQNKYAE

-1140 FTNQTVDKKAMG
+1140 FTNQNVDKKAMG

-1158 HFGIIGEAGAE
+1158 HFGVIGEAGAE
-1169 AIIPLSGTNKHR
+1169 AIIPLTGTNKHR

>member
-1 MVRLAQTVVIDIAAR
+1 MAQTVVIDIAAR
-16 LQDQTSAGVQK
+16 LQDRTSAGVEK
-27 VKENVDRLGKSIEKM
+27 VKSNVDRLGKSIEKM
-42 RRQMSK
+42 KKQMSK
-48 MKKSEVSLAVKDKAM
+48 MRKSEVTLNVKDKATQA
-63 KSIEKIS
+63 IEKIS
-70 KTVSSLSRKTWNVSV
+70 KTVSNLSRKTWNISV
-85 KILDKATAPLKG
+85 KILDKATAPLRG

-178 GWDKEIMQK
+178 SWDKDQMKEA
-187 SIQPVLR
+187 IQPVLR

-199 NMDLGRTSDLVTDS
+199 NLDLGRTSDLVTDS
-213 MSSLGIDGRQEG
+213 MSSLGIGTGDLKG
-225 ALQSYLD
+225 YLD

-284 EAGTALNSVLTN
+284 EAGTALNSVFVN
-296 LTSGTGL
+296 LTKGGGE
-303 AGKAMKELG
+303 AGKAMEKLN
-312 LSAYDS
+312 LSAYDAQGN
-318 EHKFKGYANVLK
+318 FKGYANVLK
-330 ELSEK
+330 ELHDK
-335 TKDLNDEEKQH
+335 TKGLTDKQKA
-346 YFSAIGGKTRLSDV
+346 YYYSAIGGKTRMSELQHLLS
-360 QKLVAGVSGEYDE
+360 GVSGEYDE
-373 LKEKIANSN
+373 LKEKVANSN

-396 YGDVKALQSAVESV
+396 YGDVKALQSVVESV

-433 LSFGQKLTR
+433 LSFGQKLTK
-442 AAEKFQYRVEK
+442 AAEKFQYRIEK
-453 IESTIKE
+453 IENTIKE
-460 FKSSKEWQNAD
+460 FKGSKEWQNAD

-487 FAAWWSS
+487 FVAWWSS
-494 EGKAWACG
+494 EGKTWACG

-521 LLGIDLGEA
+521 LLGIDLVEA

-547 GFDGSKIWEGVKQK
+547 GFDGSKIWEGIKQK
-561 SKELV
+561 SKEIV

-590 AYGGMKAGKA
+590 AYGGLKMKKMFS
-600 LGAGKLLGKLGGGV
+600 GAMPSIPSTPIPTQPSIPPIAPTSTPTQPSVPPPVVSGGLLSKLLGNASAGTGILG
-614 AENVTSIARTTKPIT
+614 
-629 QNADDYVDFW
+629 
-639 RNTKL
+639 
-644 WNTTTREAA
+644 
-653 IESYQTSWRAI
+653 
-664 NSSAVKKSL
+664 
-673 GGISSIFDDIAVK
+673 
-686 IAPYVPKL
+686 
-694 KGSIGKAGNF
+694 
-704 LKGNGLSLLFS
+704 
-715 AAAVMQAEDKKKE
+715 
-728 TVVQGGSFATSLA
+728 
-741 GGTLGTKIGAAIGT
+741 LGTKIGSFLGAGSSGALSAGAT
-755 AIAPGVGTAI
+755 SALGLGSVA
-765 GGAIGGLAGSIG
+765 GGLFGLAGIVKSLKDFESEHYARGASKLGMVGGGAVIG
-777 GYTGGEKL
+777 AGIGSVVPVVGTVAGGLIGAGVGGIGALLSGDKY
-785 FRGLTNNFKTE
+785 FKTKE
-796 KEKQSESIQTNI
+796 EKQQEAIQKNI
-808 SNTQSIRS
+808 GDTQDIRS
-816 DLKNANDLIWETEYL
+816 NLKNANDLIWETEHL
-831 KKRWKDVREELS
+831 RGIWKNLQKELS
-843 KTDLSQE
+843 KTDLSEE

-859 NDIVEELSS
+859 NDIAERFVA
-868 LYPSMISAEDVINDK
+868 LYPDMISKEDIINGK
-883 LDERIEKVQKLN
+883 IEERIEKIQKWN
-895 EWEKKLQFANL
+895 EAEKKLQAINL
-906 KKQNLENAKNFDKVN
+906 KQQNLENAKNFDKTNEDYVN
-921 QDYINGKK
+921 SKK
-929 DVTNLE
+929 EIADLE
-935 KEEQRLDNTKEKMQE
+935 KKEKHLTDIKGQIKD
-950 LILESETLDKKLET
+950 LFLDRDRLNKDLERLEKQGNKGSEE
-964 LEQEG
+964 
-969 KTTTDRYQ
+969 YQ
-977 RIQEKKKS
+977 SLQKQRNEKNS
-985 VDYEMDRI
+985 EIRSTMY
-993 MKENGFEYGTK
+993 ENGFMQGK
-1004 EGQFLPGDI
+1004 GEGKYTMDSMDSAVG
-1013 AGTALEAIDFH
+1013 AIDFY

-1033 GALKKDSELEKVLT
+1033 GALKKDSELERILT
-1047 DWRNSELQQIE
+1047 EWRNSELQQIE

-1084 NAIRKVIELQNKYSE
+1084 NAIRKVIELQNKYAE

-1140 FTNQTVDKKAMG
+1140 FTNQNVDKKAMG

-1158 HFGIIGEAGAE
+1158 HFGVIGEAGAE
-1169 AIIPLSGTNKHR
+1169 VIIPLTGTNKHR

-1192 LGMLPKHAQGGM
+1192 LGMLPKHAQGGI
-1204 FGGSVDYKSMFDKA
+1204 FGGSIDYKSMFDEA

-1235 GMNFTFAG
+1235 GMNFTFTSSG
-1243 NATGDK
+1243 MSDK
-1249 ESIIATIRQQMPE
+1249 ESIVTTIRQQMPE

-1268 ETIAKELQKLLPNM
+1268 EAIAKELQKLLPNM
-1282 KASIV
+1282 KASVA

>member
-1 MVRLAQTVVIDIAAR
+1 MRLAQTVVIDIAAR
-16 LQDQTSAGVQK
+16 LQDQTSAGVEK

-42 RRQMSK
+42 KKQMSK
-48 MKKSEVSLAVKDKAM
+48 MRKSEVALNVKDKATQA
-63 KSIEKIS
+63 IEKIS
-70 KTVSSLSRKTWNVSV
+70 KTVSSLGRKTWNVSV
-85 KILDKATAPLKG
+85 RVLDKATAPLKG

-513 ALTAGISA
+513 ALTAGIST

-530 TDSGFDIGKSFA
+530 ADSGFDIGKSFA

-547 GFDGSKIWEGVKQK
+547 GFDGSKIWEGIKEK

-590 AYGGMKAGKA
+590 AYGGMKVKRMFSSGVPSTPIPNSTPTPIPTPTPTPTPTQPSVPPPVGGGG
-600 LGAGKLLGKLGGGV
+600 LLSKLLGNASAGTGILGIGKYIGTSLGSGSTLSAGTTSALGLGSVAGGILGLAGIIKGLHDFKSEHYARGASKLGMVGG
-614 AENVTSIARTTKPIT
+614 
-629 QNADDYVDFW
+629 
-639 RNTKL
+639 
-644 WNTTTREAA
+644 
-653 IESYQTSWRAI
+653 
-664 NSSAVKKSL
+664 
-673 GGISSIFDDIAVK
+673 
-686 IAPYVPKL
+686 
-694 KGSIGKAGNF
+694 
-704 LKGNGLSLLFS
+704 
-715 AAAVMQAEDKKKE
+715 
-728 TVVQGGSFATSLA
+728 
-741 GGTLGTKIGAAIGT
+741 GAAIG
-755 AIAPGVGTAI
+755 AMIGGVVPGAGHLVGGLIGAGVG
-765 GGAIGGLAGSIG
+765 GVGALLSGD
-777 GYTGGEKL
+777 K
-785 FRGLTNNFKTE
+785 FFKTKE
-796 KEKQSESIQTNI
+796 EKQQEAIQKNI
-808 SNTQSIRS
+808 GDTQAIRS
-816 DLKNANDLIWETEYL
+816 NLKNANDLIWETEHL
-831 KKRWKDVREELS
+831 KNIWKDIKQELDR
-843 KTDLSQE
+843 TDLSEE
-850 DRLQKQQEL
+850 DRLQKQREL
-859 NDIVEELSS
+859 NDIAERFVA
-868 LYPSMISAEDVINDK
+868 LYPDMISKEDIINGKIED
-883 LDERIEKVQKLN
+883 RIEKIQKYN
-895 EWEKKLQFANL
+895 TADKKLQE
-906 KKQNLENAKNFDKVN
+906 LELRQLNNKNAENFDKMN
-921 QDYINGKK
+921 QDYIDNKK
-929 DVTNLE
+929 ELADLE
-935 KEEQRLDNTKEKMQE
+935 KEEKRLTDMKGQIKDLFLDRDRLNKDLERLEKQGDKGSEEYKSLQKQRNEKN
-950 LILESETLDKKLET
+950 SEIRSTM
-964 LEQEG
+964 
-969 KTTTDRYQ
+969 Y
-977 RIQEKKKS
+977 
-985 VDYEMDRI
+985 
-993 MKENGFEYGTK
+993 ENGFMQGKGEKQYTMDSMDSAVKLFTDRIGETLQKEIDTLGKATK
-1004 EGQFLPGDI
+1004 SEKELTI
-1013 AGTALEAIDFH
+1013 ARDA
-1024 MGKLYEEYA
+1024 
-1033 GALKKDSELEKVLT
+1033 EL
-1047 DWRNSELQQIE
+1047 RQIE

-1084 NAIRKVIELQNKYSE
+1084 NAIRKVIELQNKYRE

-1115 GVQPEDMIKRFQN
+1115 GIQPEDMIKRFQN
-1128 PMGAGISMMFDK
+1128 PMGAGINMMFDK
-1140 FTNQTVDKKAMG
+1140 FTNQNVDKKAMG

-1169 AIIPLSGTNKHR
+1169 AIIPLTGTNKHR
-1181 GVSLWQQTGEL
+1181 GIALWQQTGEL
-1192 LGMLPKHAQGGM
+1192 LGMLPKHAQGGI
-1204 FGGSVDYKSMFDKA
+1204 FGGSVDYKSMFDEA

-1235 GMNFTFAG
+1235 GMNFTFTG

-1268 ETIAKELQKLLPNM
+1268 EAIAKELQKLLPNM
-1282 KASIV
+1282 KANIA

>member
-1 MVRLAQTVVIDIAAR
+1 MRLAQTVVIDIAAR
-16 LQDQTSAGVQK
+16 LQDRTSAGVEK
-27 VKENVDRLGKSIEKM
+27 VKSNVDRLGKSIEKM
-42 RRQMSK
+42 KKQMSK
-48 MKKSEVSLAVKDKAM
+48 MRKSEVTLNVKDKATQA
-63 KSIEKIS
+63 IEKIS
-70 KTVSSLSRKTWNVSV
+70 KTVSNLSRKTWNISV

-97 ILNMLKNPILQA
+97 ILNMLKNPILQT

-433 LSFGQKLTR
+433 LSFGQKLTK
-442 AAEKFQYRVEK
+442 AAEKFQYRIEK
-453 IESTIKE
+453 IENTIKE
-460 FKSSKEWQNAD
+460 FKGSKEWQNAD

-487 FAAWWSS
+487 FVAWWSS
-494 EGKAWACG
+494 EGKTWACG

-521 LLGIDLGEA
+521 LLGIDLVEA

-547 GFDGSKIWEGVKQK
+547 GFDGSKIWEGIKQK
-561 SKELV
+561 SKEIV

-590 AYGGMKAGKA
+590 AYGGLKMKKMFS
-600 LGAGKLLGKLGGGV
+600 GAMPSIPSTPIPTQPSIPPIAPTSTPTQPSVPPPVVSGGLLSKLLGNASAGTGILG
-614 AENVTSIARTTKPIT
+614 
-629 QNADDYVDFW
+629 
-639 RNTKL
+639 
-644 WNTTTREAA
+644 
-653 IESYQTSWRAI
+653 
-664 NSSAVKKSL
+664 
-673 GGISSIFDDIAVK
+673 
-686 IAPYVPKL
+686 
-694 KGSIGKAGNF
+694 
-704 LKGNGLSLLFS
+704 
-715 AAAVMQAEDKKKE
+715 
-728 TVVQGGSFATSLA
+728 
-741 GGTLGTKIGAAIGT
+741 LGTKIGSFLGAGSSGALSAGAT
-755 AIAPGVGTAI
+755 SALGLGSVA
-765 GGAIGGLAGSIG
+765 GGLFGLAGIVKSLKDFESEHYARGASKLGMVGGGAVIG
-777 GYTGGEKL
+777 AGIGSVVPVVGTVAGGLIGAGVGGIGALLSGDKY
-785 FRGLTNNFKTE
+785 FKTKE
-796 KEKQSESIQTNI
+796 EKQQEAIQKNI
-808 SNTQSIRS
+808 GDTQDIRS
-816 DLKNANDLIWETEYL
+816 NLKNANDLIWETEHL
-831 KKRWKDVREELS
+831 RGIWKNLQKELS
-843 KTDLSQE
+843 KTDLSEE

-859 NDIVEELSS
+859 NDIAERFVA
-868 LYPSMISAEDVINDK
+868 LYPDMISKEDIINGK
-883 LDERIEKVQKLN
+883 IEERIEKIQKWN
-895 EWEKKLQFANL
+895 EAEKKLQAINL
-906 KKQNLENAKNFDKVN
+906 KQQNLENAKNFDKTNEDYVN
-921 QDYINGKK
+921 SKK
-929 DVTNLE
+929 EIADLE
-935 KEEQRLDNTKEKMQE
+935 KKEKHLTDIKGQIKD
-950 LILESETLDKKLET
+950 LFLDRDRLNKDLERLEKQGNKGSEE
-964 LEQEG
+964 
-969 KTTTDRYQ
+969 YQ
-977 RIQEKKKS
+977 SLQKQRNEKNS
-985 VDYEMDRI
+985 EIRSTMY
-993 MKENGFEYGTK
+993 ENGFMQGK
-1004 EGQFLPGDI
+1004 GEGKYTMDSMDSAVG
-1013 AGTALEAIDFH
+1013 AIDFY

-1033 GALKKDSELEKVLT
+1033 GALKKDSELERILT
-1047 DWRNSELQQIE
+1047 EWRNSELQQIE

-1084 NAIRKVIELQNKYSE
+1084 NAIRKVIELQNKYAE

-1140 FTNQTVDKKAMG
+1140 FTNQNVDKKAMG

-1158 HFGIIGEAGAE
+1158 HFGVIGEAGAE
-1169 AIIPLSGTNKHR
+1169 VIIPLTGTNKHR

-1192 LGMLPKHAQGGM
+1192 LGMLPKHAQGGI
-1204 FGGSVDYKSMFDKA
+1204 FGGSIDYKSMFDEA

-1235 GMNFTFAG
+1235 GMNFTFTSSG
-1243 NATGDK
+1243 MSDK
-1249 ESIIATIRQQMPE
+1249 ESIVTTIRQQMPE

-1268 ETIAKELQKLLPNM
+1268 EAIAKELQKLLPNM
-1282 KASIV
+1282 KASVA